1 MSFEEVFKYALRV
14 FVNLEHKAVGLDLFN
29 RDKISLDY
37 GTTTTIFKKQDYE
50 KCKRLLSTTY
60 AKELDL
66 SSKDCLFY
74 TQDPKGLSFTLNP
87 NATYKVP
94 DYARVEGYRL
104 DFVLHKMLGN
114 NVLKSEYF
122 RTSLPNLY
130 SPVNGVVE
138 KLIMENGGS
147 RNYFVSLL
155 IIKDT
160 LGYKHIFRYF
170 YANVYPNA
178 GDAKVSPHKDLPKDT
193 RFPIAEGDEIQI
205 GDFLGFLAYEN
216 GIASDAIHMELGFN
230 DYLFFKYIL
239 QDSNGDFLNPI
250 TFWQWNLWE
259 HYAVYNAQSKEK
271 ESEIIY
277 YFDSNHQMVE
287 IAYKKEGEEHFERF
301 FPNLHLHRFFRDSAY
316 IHHYHHLSQAIY
328 PYKLLFN
335 GELEKIVN
343 TDYPLLIDK
352 PYGII
357 SLNTQPSEGEIL
369 LDCCFTLRNEALKE
383 TIVYFYNT
391 EDKKI
396 YQMPSTNT
404 KGEVQCSIKKEQIH
418 SNTLLYFALHPNAF
432 FDTYFGACRSHQI
445 TPKEKEQNKTTIHL
459 NLKEPN
465 QEQKHYLELQDSTTN
480 TAAKEWQR
488 DREQKL
494 DSQRVVSVI
503 NRGDKELFQLKDIE
517 NLNLIE
523 PDKIL
528 ALKLSHINTIQWF
541 SKKAVNYYELIK
553 TSDLDNKK
561 ECEKTF
567 KIHYDTWKEF
577 GEFIESLRPTQENTK
592 NAASFALYATR
603 YRSRGEGDWKEEKA
617 KGFFLTSMEGTPFWT
632 DALGQL
638 PFAINIYRGFCDLLK
653 NLNATLDYEQQ
664 IKPMARNATINVG
677 YVFSEGEVKELS
689 NLYKK
694 GFINFA
700 NLNSNLYKQ
709 EQHPPLDFLSYDNTM
724 ILRGINWVDWCDENN
739 TKDYSKLSEEL
750 EENKMLLTPNP
761 PPNVIRIEAQDGSEE
776 YIEIILPEE
785 ESNTNDR
792 EQENDWLDLT
802 LDIGLAAVSKGRI
815 KPKNIINKVNKALK
829 LKSKYA
835 TRQEVL
841 DVLEKKYKLK
851 RENPNIKSG
860 KGTAFMAKDN
870 KQIKEIWEDITEGA
884 EVLDDKGPDSY
895 GDMIKRRKLSDNTIL
910 QLRKKSSSKG
920 SAIEI
925 NKKDEKQIKIHNKAK
940 EDGDW

>member
-1 MSFEEVFKYALRV
+1 MSFEKVFKYALRV
-14 FVNLEHKAVGLDLFN
+14 FVNLEHKAV
-29 RDKISLDY
+29 
-37 GTTTTIFKKQDYE
+37 
-50 KCKRLLSTTY
+50 
-60 AKELDL
+60 ELDL
-66 SSKDCLFY
+66 LNKKSKDFSYDKKFRKRQRDDSTFKDCLFY

-87 NATYKVP
+87 NAIYKVP

-104 DFVLHKMLGN
+104 DFVLPKMLGN
-114 NVLKSEYF
+114 NVLESEYF

-130 SPVNGVVE
+130 SPVKGVVE
-138 KLIMENGGS
+138 RLIAHYEMYNV
-147 RNYFVSLL
+147 FVDLL

-170 YANVYPNA
+170 YANVYPK
-178 GDAKVSPHKDLPKDT
+178 GHKL
-193 RFPIAEGDEIQI
+193 PIAEGDEIQI
-205 GDFLGFLAYEN
+205 GDFLGFLAYDHNCVPSSFDVEC
-216 GIASDAIHMELGFN
+216 GIATKV
-230 DYLFFKYIL
+230 LFFKYIL

-404 KGEVQCSIKKEQIH
+404 KGEVQCNIKKEQIH

-445 TPKEKEQNKTTIHL
+445 TPKEKEQNKTIIHL

-465 QEQKHYLELQDSTTN
+465 QEQKHHLELQDSTTK
-480 TAAKEWQR
+480 TTAKEWQS

-494 DSQRVVSVI
+494 NSQRIISVI
-503 NRGDKELFQLKDIE
+503 NRGNKELFQLKDIK

-523 PDKIL
+523 PNKIL

-553 TSDLDNKK
+553 TSDLDNKE

-603 YRSRGEGDWKEEKA
+603 YKSGGEGDWKSKKVWVTNEQGKKVEATKV
-617 KGFFLTSMEGTPFWT
+617 FLTSMEGTPFWT

-677 YVFSEGEVKELS
+677 YVFSEGAIKSVRMLFEK
-689 NLYKK
+689 N
-694 GFINFA
+694 FINKTIIAKMVTKFGMSY
-700 NLNSNLYKQ
+700 LKFDIPKDLDFLPHLYQ
-709 EQHPPLDFLSYDNTM
+709 SEQHPPLDFLSYDNTM

-750 EENKMLLTPNP
+750 E
-761 PPNVIRIEAQDGSEE
+761 
-776 YIEIILPEE
+776 
-785 ESNTNDR
+785 
-792 EQENDWLDLT
+792 
-802 LDIGLAAVSKGRI
+802 
-815 KPKNIINKVNKALK
+815 
-829 LKSKYA
+829 
-835 TRQEVL
+835 
-841 DVLEKKYKLK
+841 
-851 RENPNIKSG
+851 G
-860 KGTAFMAKDN
+860 K
-870 KQIKEIWEDITEGA
+870 
-884 EVLDDKGPDSY
+884 
-895 GDMIKRRKLSDNTIL
+895 
-910 QLRKKSSSKG
+910 
-920 SAIEI
+920 
-925 NKKDEKQIKIHNKAK
+925 
-940 EDGDW
+940 